1 MRLKLFMITVLSYS
15 GRNQKLVA
23 EKHQIFLNVS
33 VSSATNNYF
42 KNHMKRRSWENLIE
56 IDSAKEQID
65 QHFSE
70 NVM

>member
-1 MRLKLFMITVLSYS
+1 MRLKHFMITVLFYS

-42 KNHMKRRSWENLIE
+42 KNRMKTQSWENLIE
-56 IDSAKEQID
+56 IDSAKEQISRST
-65 QHFSE
+65 FF
-70 NVM
+70 